1 VSARPATDTDAAMV
15 LGMAST
21 AMPFARSSEEQAERW
36 LRLLRAHGQAG
47 LTLHALGVSEAPLS
61 EKDAPASAQGA
72 SSEQDPRGDVVR
84 AVTERAIALAE
95 RRGEQVVGTGDVLM
109 AVIEVYGEDFDRV
122 LRGHGTDSQEVR
134 GRLVELLGERR
145 D

>member
-1 VSARPATDTDAAMV
+1 MSVRAATDTDAAIV

-36 LRLLRAHGQAG
+36 LRLLRAHGTAG
-47 LTLHALGVSEAPLS
+47 LTLHALGVSEAPL
-61 EKDAPASAQGA
+61 EAPAPGQQTSTGA
-72 SSEQDPRGDVVR
+72 PEPDTRDVVG
-84 AVTERAIALAE
+84 AVTEHAVRLAAG
-95 RRGEQVVGTGDVLM
+95 RGRGVVGTGEVLM

-134 GRLVELLGERR
+134 ERLDEQLREPRG
-145 D
+145 